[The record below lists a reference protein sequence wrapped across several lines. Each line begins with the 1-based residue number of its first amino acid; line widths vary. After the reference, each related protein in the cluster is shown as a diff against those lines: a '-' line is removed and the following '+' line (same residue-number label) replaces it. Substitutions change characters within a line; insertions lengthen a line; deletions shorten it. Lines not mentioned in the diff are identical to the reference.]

1 MRQSPTNEKG
11 AIMDVKVVDV
21 EKRKTKD
28 SGSAKN
34 YVRKISRVVFLCL
47 PAVYRLCFIVFS

>member
-1 MRQSPTNEKG
+1 MRQSPSNEKG
-11 AIMDVKVVDV
+11 AITDVKVVDV

-34 YVRKISRVVFLCL
+34 YVRKISRVIFVCL
-47 PAVYRLCFIVFS
+47 PGVYRLCLIVYS

>member
-11 AIMDVKVVDV
+11 AITDVKVVDV

-34 YVRKISRVVFLCL
+34 YVRKISRVIFVCL
-47 PAVYRLCFIVFS
+47 PAKH